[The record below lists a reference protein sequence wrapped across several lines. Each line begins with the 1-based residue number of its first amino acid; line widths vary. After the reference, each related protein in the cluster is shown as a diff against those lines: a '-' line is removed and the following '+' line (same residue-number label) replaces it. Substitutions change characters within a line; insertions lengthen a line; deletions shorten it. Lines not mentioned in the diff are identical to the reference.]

1 MRKVL
6 AFLVLLMLPWTARGQ
21 ALAEWYYWFDADDK
35 PYEVGTVT
43 NQHFQ
48 LQADVSHLNR
58 GFHTLFVQVK
68 DTAGI
73 YSTPYSRMFY
83 NMPESENRLLKFRY
97 WFDSNGALNEQSY
110 DNGHYLLDV
119 SHLHPGFHFLN
130 YYLYDETGAMTDIHS
145 AGFYC
150 SPIPSR
156 QKLYYWLS
164 GDSVATQIPDFSGD
178 VVLDVTRANEGFN
191 TIFFLMEDNGLSTT
205 QSYKFIKVP
214 QTENAGDMTLVCI
227 IDGKV
232 VGEKKVS
239 AHGGMVKCEM
249 DVSDIPT
256 GVHKAMFQLITPS
269 GVGSSIAETYFIRT
283 LTNNE
288 VASMQCSYTIDG
300 YLHRIEKGTCSNGT
314 FHFDLP
320 VDEIEEGLHRIDYM
334 LVAENGTTTTQGNAW
349 FFKTP
354 LGGNNIAQYDYWL
367 NDKSDEVQSVTL
379 DEPTDPFKLVKLLPV
394 PSEPIRSSCFH
405 FEVKDGKPMMYA
417 KNDIHFRFHD
427 KSGRWVDESKQYVD
441 YNVSEE
447 IKDIADLQ
455 STQTF
460 ARLNDNDIKWFK
472 FEAEYGDSI
481 AVMSSQ
487 ATTMQIF
494 DSAGK
499 LLYNT
504 NGKGSVEYGGCHL
517 FEDDTYYLAVHDVK
531 GSEQSMTVDCKRI
544 NKFDVF
550 EFTPTRMSSMGST
563 TIDIKGNGLE
573 FAKSVSLT
581 NEEITL
587 LPDTIVA
594 NSSELLARFALAE
607 NYDVKKDFDLNV
619 FFHNAERN
627 ESKNLCMKNSIH
639 LEPMNRGDIS
649 VDIVTE
655 HRVGDPFPVKVTV
668 KNNGNVGYYGIPFN
682 IAYDNIRKI
691 DELVFVNF
699 GIQISQDA
707 YTKNDFWAVTDNI
720 VGTGVEGLY
729 LPTYLPYLGPYEEYT
744 YVFGLKTKHAHTR
757 LNFYAW
763 TGEPWYDGVSIGNAS
778 ANNAE
783 MKAKGTRCVPS
794 NIPDVYDA
802 LDAMDAAAD
811 LARVPLVGDAT
822 TVGTNAVLTG
832 EAIGGIIQGLSAM
845 QNNAMVEAGYVPMGS
860 DINDFAFPYR
870 HCPRSPMDMIETFL
884 NNINPLHSKGTAI
897 PIATASSGRSIKD
910 YASGDCPKP
919 NPHPTDVWIPGDPNE
934 ITGYVS
940 EAGSKFLMDTV
951 QVVSYDIEFENDPKI
966 ANSSAHVISIENK
979 LDASKFDLSSFSPKD
994 ITLSGRRVEL
1004 DGSPS
1009 FVKTIDLRPQ
1019 IDAIAELRCEYN
1031 STEGLAKWTLTSL
1044 DPMTMEQTDD
1054 IMQGILPVNYD
1065 GKSGVGNV
1073 TYSVKLKQQFADG
1086 TEIPNKAS
1094 IIFDNNDPIM
1104 TPTWTNIIDAVAP
1117 VSKATDVALKNDTTA
1132 IIRFEGSDERSGVWK
1147 YEVYAQQ
1154 GVDAPWI
1161 MIAEVPADSS
1171 FVEYRIYDDI
1181 DYGYCTLAV
1190 DSAGNV
1196 EDKALRREIGA
1207 ITYILGDADGDGYV
1221 TKADANLVVDCF
1233 LGKKTKYINEKAADM
1248 NGDGKIT
1255 MSDANAIVNK
1265 YLGSE

>member
-1 MRKVL
+1 MKKQS
-6 AFLVLLMLPWTARGQ
+6 LVLLFLCFQMIAQ
-21 ALAEWYYWFDADDK
+21 AQTTY
-35 PYEVGTVT
+35 
-43 NQHFQ
+43 
-48 LQADVSHLNR
+48 
-58 GFHTLFVQVK
+58 
-68 DTAGI
+68 
-73 YSTPYSRMFY
+73 
-83 NMPESENRLLKFRY
+83 RY
-97 WFDSNGALNEQSY
+97 WFDTD
-110 DNGHYLLDV
+110 DNSAQEGTSSGKSLKLD
-119 SHLHPGFHFLN
+119 
-130 YYLYDETGAMTDIHS
+130 I
-145 AGFYC
+145 
-150 SPIPSR
+150 
-156 QKLYYWLS
+156 
-164 GDSVATQIPDFSGD
+164 
-178 VVLDVTRANEGFN
+178 
-191 TIFFLMEDNGLSTT
+191 
-205 QSYKFIKVP
+205 
-214 QTENAGDMTLVCI
+214 
-227 IDGKV
+227 
-232 VGEKKVS
+232 
-239 AHGGMVKCEM
+239 
-249 DVSDIPT
+249 DVSDLTETLHQLHVQVTDKDGIQSAPITKWFVRTPT
-256 GVHKAMFQLITPS
+256 RTSHGVYWFDDNVSDLHRSDVLKGRFDIDVSDLTDGVHILNYQLRDKKDRPS
-269 GVGSSIAETYFIRT
+269 SLLRTFFLKMPVPAKTKVHYWIDNDTENMQTLVYNGNTHILDLAKVEDGLHVLNIQADDTSPSAVLSKFFIKIPQTKGVDKMTCI
-283 LTNNE
+283 
-288 VASMQCSYTIDG
+288 CTIDG
-300 YLHRIEKGTCSNGT
+300 ETVKQGEVTNHDGILNWIVDVNNLSHGVHQIQVQVVTGTGAATSVYKGYFMRELTSSETASLKCLYTVDDNAHKLMAGNLGNGV
-314 FHFDLP
+314 FHFDLD
-320 VDEIEEGLHRIDYM
+320 VAEYSDGLHKLTYM
-334 LVAENGTTTTQGNAW
+334 LIGENGVISKTNNA
-349 FFKTP
+349 FFWKTP
-354 LGGNNIAQYDYWL
+354 LGGNGVVQYSYWL
-367 NDKSDEVQSVTL
+367 NDQTEKHV
-379 DEPTDPFKLVKLLPV
+379 VKLPKRTNPFEFISLVPVDNLPV
-394 PSEPIRSSCFH
+394 RSSCFD
-405 FEVKDGKPMMYA
+405 FKVENGQPMMYA
-417 KNDIHFRFHD
+417 KNDIHFEF
-427 KSGRWVDESKQYVD
+427 VDAAGFVSLVNAQYVD
-441 YNVSEE
+441 PRAKEAVT
-447 IKDIADLQ
+447 DL
-455 STQTF
+455 SVLKETQTF

-481 AVMSSQ
+481 AIKSSQ
-487 ATTMQIF
+487 ATTLQIF

-499 LLYNT
+499 QLYNT
-504 NGKGSVEYGGCHL
+504 NGNGSVEYGGCHL

-531 GSEQSMTVDCKRI
+531 GSEQSMIVDCKRI

-581 NEEITL
+581 NGDITL
-587 LPDTIVA
+587 HPDTLVA
-594 NSSELLARFALAE
+594 NSSELLARFALTE
-607 NYDVKKDFDLNV
+607 DYDVTKDFDLNV
-619 FFHNAERN
+619 FFHNVERN

-649 VDIVTE
+649 VNIVTE

-699 GIQISQDA
+699 GMQISQDA

-794 NIPDVYDA
+794 NITDVYDA
-802 LDAMDAAAD
+802 LDAIDAAAD
-811 LARVPLVGDAT
+811 LARAPLVGNAAT
-822 TVGTNAVLTG
+822 AATNGMLIG
-832 EAIGGIIQGLSAM
+832 EAIGGTIQGMSAM
-845 QNNAMVEAGYVPMGS
+845 QNNAMAEAGYAPMGY
-860 DINDFAFPYR
+860 DINDFAFQYR
-870 HCPRSPMDMIETFL
+870 YCPRSPRDILETFL
-884 NNINPLHSKGTAI
+884 NSNNPVHSKGTAI
-897 PIATASSGRSIKD
+897 PNVTASSRRSIKD

-934 ITGYVS
+934 MTGYVS
-940 EAGSKFLMDTV
+940 EAGSTFLMDTV
-951 QVVSYDIEFENDPKI
+951 QVVSYDIEFENDPEI
-966 ANSSAHVISIENK
+966 ANSSAHVITIENK
-979 LDASKFDLSSFSPKD
+979 LDAYKFDLSSFTPKD

-1019 IDAIAELRCEYN
+1019 IDAIAELRCDYN
-1031 STEGLAKWTLTSL
+1031 SKEGLAKWTLTSL

-1065 GKSGVGNV
+1065 GKSGIGNV
-1073 TYSVKLKQQFADG
+1073 TYSVKLKQKFADG

-1154 GVDAPWI
+1154 GIDAPWI
-1161 MIAEVPADSS
+1161 KIAEVPADSS

-1181 DYGYCTLAV
+1181 DYGYCTLSV

-1196 EDKALRREIGA
+1196 EDKVLRREVGA
-1207 ITYILGDADGDGYV
+1207 VTYILGDADGDGAV
-1221 TKADANLVVDCF
+1221 TKADVELVVDYF
-1233 LGKKTKYINEKAADM
+1233 LGRKTKYINEKAADV

-1255 MSDANAIVNK
+1255 IADANAIVNICIGGK
-1265 YLGSE
+1265 